1 MAVDEIVLEFMKKLD
16 LSDDEVRVY
25 LAVLG
30 AGRLAL
36 GDASSLT
43 GLSVDVCRTVLD
55 RLVELRF
62 VRRVSGE
69 VEGFVAL
76 NPFLAGFLIVYEE
89 LDSFLEGLRDVLSSR
104 CDEVYGRLDEGKN
117 SSVEEISRLALL
129 RVDNLKSFVDEFTG
143 LLGSRFEGSADSFRD
158 LSVSVEEAIHSLLST
173 SMVGM
178 GDVEHFEER
187 KSFNLSDVTSEFISN
202 VDEDIGS
209 LEDLSSKTFSSFI
222 AEIRKRFELIR
233 LRFASVLFNYRSQ
246 HDKLNSDLDNKVRII
261 LEEDLRALKSLIEE
275 VQSIIFST
283 LRVILEIAGER
294 VESFKSRYL
303 ETLDGL
309 LNEYLDVLTS
319 FEPRVKSILEGLES
333 ISLDLTRSTSV
344 LASRRKAFTNVVLKG
359 DAFLEELNNQTR
371 EIYEKAKGLIADYQG
386 VVSDQIVSA
395 QEITDRISK
404 SFSTFVDE
412 KTDTIRGEV
421 EKVEQKFKDGIT
433 PKSSLIESK
442 ISDNVSEVIKTNN
455 DDCEKICTQ
464 LEQEIGNYIDH
475 AFKNVM
481 DALSSFETGSKE
493 LFSTH
498 NDNIKNKVKL
508 LEYSVLYLRKNLSQM
523 LQNNAF
529 EYDKMTDE
537 LYNNLANSIKQK
549 IGPYLEEL
557 SPFEEKITSIISEI
571 YRESRDALDSDVR
584 DINERTANIASQI
597 ERKEEILRKI
607 WENSY
612 SFIDQDVKTWPL
624 IGEKAII
631 AHTKSMVGRTKKNII
646 IISPELI
653 PEILEE
659 LLNVTRFK
667 ATIISDVDLKVFES
681 VIKHFSRQGNVKFF
695 NYPNRDLWYVIRD
708 NDEVLFAPVTP
719 KEETLAVVS
728 EQQGYIKLTQE
739 LTKPKVLSKSKEI
752 KIS

>member
-1 MAVDEIVLEFMKKLD
+1 MSVDEAVLEFMKKLD
-16 LSDDEVRVY
+16 LSDDEVKVY

-30 AGRLAL
+30 GGRLAL

-43 GLSVDVCRTVLD
+43 GLSMDVCRGVLD

-62 VRRVSGE
+62 VRRVPGE

-76 NPFLAGFLIVYEE
+76 NPFLAGFLIVYED
-89 LDSFLEGLRDVLSSR
+89 LDTFLAGLRDVLGSR
-104 CDEVYGRLDEGKN
+104 CEEVYGRLDEGKN
-117 SSVEEISRLALL
+117 SSVEEISRLTLM
-129 RVDNLKSFVDEFTG
+129 RVDNLRSFVDEFTG
-143 LLGSRFEGSADSFRD
+143 LLGSRFEGSADSFRG

-173 SMVGM
+173 SMIGM
-178 GDVEHFEER
+178 GDVEHFEEK
-187 KSFNLSDVTSEFISN
+187 KSFSLSDVTSEFISN
-202 VDEDIGS
+202 VEADIGS

-222 AEIRKRFELIR
+222 EEIRKRFELIK
-233 LRFASVLFNYRSQ
+233 LRFASVLFNHHSQ
-246 HDKLNSDLDNKVRII
+246 HEKLNYDLDNKVRLI
-261 LEEDLRALKSLIEE
+261 LEEDLRALKSLVGLVESSVFEI
-275 VQSIIFST
+275 

-294 VESFKSRYL
+294 VESFKARYL

-333 ISLDLTRSTSV
+333 VSFDLARSTSV

-359 DAFLEELNNQTR
+359 DTFFEELNNQTR
-371 EIYEKAKGLIADYQG
+371 DIYERAKSLIADYQG

-395 QEITDRISK
+395 QEITDLISK

-412 KTDTIRGEV
+412 KTNIIRGEV
-421 EKVEQKFKDGIT
+421 EKVEQKFKEGIT

-442 ISDNVSEVIKTNN
+442 ISDNISEAIKTSK
-455 DDCEKICTQ
+455 DDCEKMCIQ

-481 DALSSFETGSKE
+481 DALSSFESGSKE

-498 NDNIKNKVKL
+498 NDNIRNKVKL
-508 LEYSVLYLRKNLSQM
+508 LEYSVLYLRKKLAQM

-537 LYNNLANSIKQK
+537 LYDNLSNSIKQK

-557 SPFEEKITSIISEI
+557 SPFEEKITSIISES
-571 YRESRDALDSDVR
+571 YRESRNAIDNDVR

-597 ERKEEILRKI
+597 ESKEELLRKI
-607 WENSY
+607 WETSY
-612 SFIDQDVKTWPL
+612 SFIDQDVKTWSL
-624 IGEKAII
+624 RGEKAII
-631 AHTKSMVGRTKKNII
+631 AHAKSMVGRTKKNIM
-646 IISPELI
+646 IISPALN

-659 LLNVTRFK
+659 LLNITRFK
-667 ATIISDVDLKVFES
+667 ATIVSDIDLKVFES
-681 VIKHFSRQGNVKFF
+681 VIKHFSRQGNVKFL
-695 NYPNRDLWYVIRD
+695 NYPHRDLWCVVRD

-719 KEETLAVVS
+719 KEETVAMVS
-728 EQQGYIKLTQE
+728 EQQGYIKFCQE
-739 LTKPKVLSKSKEI
+739 LATPRVLSKSKEI
-752 KIS
+752 KLS